1 MFYIYSGFTI
11 RKIRVFFLFLF
22 KNRKQ
27 DALTTSVVLYAHLH
41 NVINNLI
48 HFTSTHFTCLYVSKA
63 NKYKLFIINP

>member
-1 MFYIYSGFTI
+1 MFYIYSGCKI
-11 RKIRVFFLFLF
+11 RKIRFFFLFLF

-27 DALTTSVVLYAHLH
+27 DALTSLVLYAHLH